1 MNRVLIKGTSLA
13 SVGRRE
19 LSRAMG
25 LPQIRRTRSI
35 YVPRESDIL
44 INWGNSKEHYYNIP
58 QWINHPSAVQ
68 LACDKIATYIAL
80 AREGIPTVDYTM
92 DRSRAAEWLKE
103 DERVMHRALTR
114 GSGGRGITM
123 HTSADTFPDGGFFCR
138 MFGDDSNK
146 EYRVHVVGGEI
157 IDATQKRRRSR
168 KNGYEGNFDST
179 IRSASN
185 GWVFCRE
192 DINCPESAYCA
203 AIAAVRALAL
213 DFGAVDIGVSGAG
226 VCVYEVNTAPG
237 IEGSTIGRYHVAL
250 DAVVA
255 GRRSGVGTGPSA
267 GRHANDRAVPRDDS
281 DRESAGLRRDSVARH
296 ARPAASASGDSR

>member
-1 MNRVLIKGTSLA
+1 MSRVLIKGTSLP

-25 LPQIRRTRSI
+25 LRQIRRNRST

-44 INWGNSKEHYYNIP
+44 INWGNSKENYCNIP

-103 DERVMHRALTR
+103 DASVMHRALAR
-114 GSGGRGITM
+114 GSGGRGITI
-123 HTSADTFPDGGFFCR
+123 HTSEDTFPDNGFFCR
-138 MFGDDSNK
+138 VFGNDSNK
-146 EYRVHVVGGEI
+146 EYRVHVVDGEV
-157 IDATQKRRRSR
+157 IDMTQKRRRSR
-168 KNGYEGNFDST
+168 KNGYEGHFDST
-179 IRSASN
+179 VRSSRN

-192 DINCPESAYCA
+192 CINCPESAYGA
-203 AIAAVRALAL
+203 SVVAVRALAL
-213 DFGAVDIGVSGAG
+213 DFGAVDVAVSGTN

-250 DAVVA
+250 DAIVA
-255 GRRSGVGTGPSA
+255 RRRSGVGTGPSA
-267 GRHANDRAVPRDDS
+267 
-281 DRESAGLRRDSVARH
+281 ARH
-296 ARPAASASGDSR
+296 ASGRATPSDERGRPAASASGGGR